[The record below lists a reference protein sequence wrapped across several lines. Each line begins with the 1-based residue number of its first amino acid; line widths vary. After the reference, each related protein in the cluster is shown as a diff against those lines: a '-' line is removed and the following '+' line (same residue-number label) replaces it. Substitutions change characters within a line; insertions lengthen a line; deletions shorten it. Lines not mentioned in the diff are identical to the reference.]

1 MVKEIN
7 AFKEMIVTKVLF
19 STTDLRSDTDRIGH
33 IQFAHNIQKTEL
45 DIDYIE
51 EPSIQGYDDKS
62 SGAC

>member
-1 MVKEIN
+1 
-7 AFKEMIVTKVLF
+7 MIVTKVLF